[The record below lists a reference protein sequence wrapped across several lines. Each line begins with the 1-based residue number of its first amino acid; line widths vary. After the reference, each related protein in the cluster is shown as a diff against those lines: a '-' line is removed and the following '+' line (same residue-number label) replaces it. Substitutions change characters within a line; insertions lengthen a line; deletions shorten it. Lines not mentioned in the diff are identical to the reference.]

1 MPDSD
6 SPTPNQSRQDQGKF
20 DQDQINFLK
29 TFLDAYK
36 ACGEELAMKGSG
48 AKGLKGVKDNKK
60 EWVLKKVYPAY
71 VEHFD
76 ATSVEGLNLQSL
88 KEVSG
93 PQFYAIIYLSLV
105 SIENVLVVYSVAEV
119 RFSPVLRHFL

>member
-48 AKGLKGVKDNKK
+48 AKGLKGVKGNKK
-60 EWVLKKVYPAY
+60 EWVLKRCIQPMWSALMPLQWRART
-71 VEHFD
+71 F
-76 ATSVEGLNLQSL
+76 NLL
-88 KEVSG
+88 KK
-93 PQFYAIIYLSLV
+93 
-105 SIENVLVVYSVAEV
+105 
-119 RFSPVLRHFL
+119 